1 MTLSF
6 SFKDTAMN
14 NFRVHRILEERMCI
28 DVKHPSRFHRLAS
41 IDVYKIIAEALT
53 ICNSLW
59 TP

>member
-1 MTLSF
+1 
-6 SFKDTAMN
+6 MN

-53 ICNSLW
+53 ICNSL
-59 TP
+59 